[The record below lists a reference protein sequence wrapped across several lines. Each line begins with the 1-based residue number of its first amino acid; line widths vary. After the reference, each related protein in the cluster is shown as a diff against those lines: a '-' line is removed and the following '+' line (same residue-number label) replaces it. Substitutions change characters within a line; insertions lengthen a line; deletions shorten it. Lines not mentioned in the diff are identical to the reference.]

1 MSSQKAGDID
11 GFEDILEEADSQ
23 ASSSWDVNFVTDMQE
38 RYASYGEDMY
48 ISDSQLKQLERIA
61 GGQ

>member
-23 ASSSWDVNFVTDMQE
+23 ASSSWTLIRN
-38 RYASYGEDMY
+38 
-48 ISDSQLKQLERIA
+48 
-61 GGQ
+61 